1 VKCPACDRQLS
12 RIKTGPVLLDICQN
26 GCGGIWFDAA
36 ELAQLNHSVP
46 TGKKPLAEII
56 RDPTVTVDAERI
68 RKCVRC
74 RGVKLE
80 RKLFSLGTG
89 VILDRCPKCAGTWL
103 DHGELET
110 IREETHPT
118 PKAVRVLNKNAV
130 RRVPIHFE
138 VLQRVQIL
146 HNPK

>member
-1 VKCPACDRQLS
+1 M
-12 RIKTGPVLLDICQN
+12 KTGPVLLDICQH
-26 GCGGIWFDAA
+26 GCGGVWFDAA
-36 ELAQLNHSVP
+36 ELAQLNQNVP
-46 TGKKPLAEII
+46 AGKKPLAEII
-56 RDPTVTVDAERI
+56 RDPSITVDPERI

-74 RGVKLE
+74 RGIKLE

-110 IREETHPT
+110 IREETNPS
-118 PKAVRVLNKNAV
+118 PSPPRVVKKSAV
-130 RRVPIHFE
+130 RRLPIHFE

-146 HNPK
+146 HKPQ

>member
-1 VKCPACDRQLS
+1 MKA
-12 RIKTGPVLLDICQN
+12 GPVLLDICQN
-26 GCGGIWFDAA
+26 GCGGVWFDAA
-36 ELAQLNHSVP
+36 ELAQLNHAVP
-46 TGKKPLAEII
+46 TGKKPLAQII
-56 RDPTVTVDAERI
+56 RDPTVPVDADSI

-118 PKAVRVLNKNAV
+118 PQAVRILKKSAV
-130 RRVPIHFE
+130 RSVPIHFE
-138 VLQRVQIL
+138 DLQRVKIL
-146 HNPK
+146 REPK

>member
-1 VKCPACDRQLS
+1 M
-12 RIKTGPVLLDICQN
+12 KTGPVLLDICQH
-26 GCGGIWFDAA
+26 GCGGVWFDAA
-36 ELAQLNHSVP
+36 ELAQLNQNVP
-46 TGKKPLAEII
+46 AGKKPLAEII
-56 RDPTVTVDAERI
+56 RDPSITVDSKRI

-103 DHGELET
+103 DHGELES
-110 IREETHPT
+110 IREETNPS
-118 PKAVRVLNKNAV
+118 PRPPRIVKKSAV

-146 HNPK
+146 HKPG

>member
-1 VKCPACDRQLS
+1 MKA
-12 RIKTGPVLLDICQN
+12 GPVLLDICQN

-36 ELAQLNHSVP
+36 ELAQLNHAIP

-56 RDPTVTVDAERI
+56 RDPAVTVDAERA

-118 PKAVRVLNKNAV
+118 PQAVRILKKSAV
-130 RRVPIHFE
+130 RSVPIHFE
-138 VLQRVQIL
+138 DLQRVKIL
-146 HNPK
+146 RGPK

>member
-1 VKCPACDRQLS
+1 
-12 RIKTGPVLLDICQN
+12 VLLDICQN
-26 GCGGIWFDAA
+26 GCGGVWFDAA
-36 ELAQLNHSVP
+36 ELAQLNQTVP
-46 TGKKPLAEII
+46 AGKKPLAEII
-56 RDPTVTVDAERI
+56 CDPAITVDPERI

-110 IREETHPT
+110 IREETTPT
-118 PKAVRVLNKNAV
+118 PRAVRVVGKSAV
-130 RRVPIHFE
+130 RCMPIHFE

-146 HNPK
+146 HKPQ